1 MVLWIYFAWILTSVI
16 ANRKLFFLLKIPVD
30 RMGSC
35 LWVFVLFMHS
45 VKAYCW
51 VLFFVDIDFFFRFI
65 REDHWQKFSY
75 VSDFTYM
82 TFFKDYSLLMARS
95 YVIVGSYIYL
105 HTYTHMLYVWALIW
119 IKILCMQKF
128 IKF

>member
-1 MVLWIYFAWILTSVI
+1 M

-51 VLFFVDIDFFFRFI
+51 VLFFVDIDFF
-65 REDHWQKFSY
+65 
-75 VSDFTYM
+75 
-82 TFFKDYSLLMARS
+82 
-95 YVIVGSYIYL
+95 VGSLEKTIDRNFSKSQIS
-105 HTYTHMLYVWALIW
+105 HI
-119 IKILCMQKF
+119 
-128 IKF
+128 